1 MVTEY
6 VNIGLTAIGSASIT
20 LLFAYFSYR
29 VKIEARFK
37 DLENEIKLLEPLKDL
52 LQQVGLEQA
61 EKVFKGWDK

>member
-1 MVTEY
+1 MATEY

-37 DLENEIKLLEPLKDL
+37 DLENEVKLLEPLKR
-52 LQQVGLEQA
+52 
-61 EKVFKGWDK
+61 WDIFLVNLNLAS

>member
-1 MVTEY
+1 MATEY

-37 DLENEIKLLEPLKDL
+37 DLENEVKLLEPLKNL
-52 LQQVGLEQA
+52 LHQVGLDQA
-61 EKVFKGWDK
+61 EKAFKGEIK